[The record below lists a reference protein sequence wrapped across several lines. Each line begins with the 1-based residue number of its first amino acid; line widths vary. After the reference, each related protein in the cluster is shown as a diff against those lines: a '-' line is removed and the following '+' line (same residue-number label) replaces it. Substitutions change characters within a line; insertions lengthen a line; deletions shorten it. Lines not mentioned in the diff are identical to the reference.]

1 VISLR
6 GIVKHFGD
14 RTALD
19 GVDLEV
25 PAGTVQGLLGPN
37 GAGKTTIVR
46 VLTTL
51 LVPDQGDALVAGRSV
66 RTDPDGVRRSLG
78 VSGQYAAVDE
88 KLTGFENLRM
98 VAHLYGMRRRT
109 AAERTRQILRDFRL
123 DDVAGTLLAG
133 QYSGGMRRRL
143 DLAGAVIARPP
154 VVILDE
160 PTTGLDPRGRR
171 DTWDAITS
179 LTDEGVTVLLTT
191 QYLEEADQLAD
202 SIAVIDR
209 GRIVADGTAAEL
221 KSRVGGSRID
231 IGFADAADGAAAR
244 AALASAGHEAE
255 TADRGRRLTLAAEE
269 GGPGLSRVLALLER
283 TGIDVAEAALRRP
296 TLDEVFLGL
305 TAGSASESTAD
316 PAAEPATG
324 SGSPGTHRPSDAAT
338 GESHRAEVA
347 R

>member
-1 VISLR
+1 MISLR

-19 GVDLEV
+19 GVDLDV
-25 PAGTVQGLLGPN
+25 PAGSVQGLLGPN

-51 LVPDQGDALVAGRSV
+51 LTPDQGDALVAGHSV
-66 RTDPDGVRRSLG
+66 RTDPDGARRSLG

-98 VAHLYGMRRRT
+98 VAHLYGLPRR
-109 AAERTRQILRDFRL
+109 AAADRARELLHDFRL
-123 DDVAGTLLAG
+123 DDVADSLLAG

-143 DLAGAVIARPP
+143 DLAGAVISRPP

-171 DTWDAITS
+171 DTWDAVTS
-179 LTDEGVTVLLTT
+179 LTDDGVTVLLTT

-209 GRIVADGTAAEL
+209 GRIVADGTAAAL
-221 KSRVGGSRID
+221 KQRAGGARVD
-231 IGFADAADGAAAR
+231 IVLAHADDGAAAR
-244 AALASAGHEAE
+244 SALRRGGHAAEAG
-255 TADRGRRLTLAAEE
+255 DPGRRLTLAADE
-269 GGPGLSRVLALLER
+269 GGPGLSRVLVVLER
-283 TGIDVAEAALRRP
+283 AGIDVAEAALRRP

-305 TAGSASESTAD
+305 TAGSASEPSED
-316 PAAEPATG
+316 PDSAGTG
-324 SGSPGTHRPSDAAT
+324 RP
-338 GESHRAEVA
+338 RAEETDEALPAEAA

>member
-1 VISLR
+1 MR
-6 GIVKHFGD
+6 GVVKHYGD

-25 PAGTVQGLLGPN
+25 PPGTVQGLLGPN

-51 LVPDQGDALVAGRSV
+51 LVPDQGDAQVEGHSV
-66 RTDPDGVRRSLG
+66 RTDPDSVRRSLG

-88 KLTGFENLRM
+88 KLTGSENLRM
-98 VAHLYGMRRRT
+98 VARLYGMPRR
-109 AAERTRQILRDFRL
+109 AAADRARELLHDFRL
-123 DDVAGTLLAG
+123 DDVADTLLAG

-171 DTWDAITS
+171 DTWDAVSS
-179 LTDEGVTVLLTT
+179 LTADGVTVLLTT

-209 GRIVADGTAAEL
+209 GRIVADGTAAAL
-221 KSRVGGSRID
+221 KKQVGGSRVD
-231 IGFADAADGAAAR
+231 IALADASDGAAAQ
-244 AALASAGHEAE
+244 AALARAGHDAE
-255 TADRGRRLTLAAEE
+255 TDERGRRLTLAADV
-269 GGPGLSRVLALLER
+269 GGPGLSRVLTVLESA
-283 TGIDVAEAALRRP
+283 GIDVGEAALRRP

-305 TAGSASESTAD
+305 TGGPAPEPVPEPDAPGAHHLGADVSSA
-316 PAAEPATG
+316 
-324 SGSPGTHRPSDAAT
+324 R
-338 GESHRAEVA
+338 RAEAA

>member
-1 VISLR
+1 MISLR
-6 GIVKHFGD
+6 GVVKHYGD

-51 LVPDQGDALVAGRSV
+51 LAPDRGDALVAGSSV
-66 RTDPDGVRRSLG
+66 RTDPAGVRRGLG

-88 KLTGFENLRM
+88 KLTGFENLHM
-98 VAHLYGMRRRT
+98 VARLYGMPRR
-109 AAERTRQILRDFRL
+109 AAAGRARELLHDFRL
-123 DDVAGTLLAG
+123 DDVADSLLAG

-171 DTWDAITS
+171 DTWDAVTS
-179 LTDEGVTVLLTT
+179 LTDDGVTVLLTT

-202 SIAVIDR
+202 SIAVIDH
-209 GRIVADGTAAEL
+209 GRIVADGTAAAL
-221 KSRVGGSRID
+221 KKRVGGSRID
-231 IGFADAADGAAAR
+231 ITLADASDGAAAQD
-244 AALASAGHEAE
+244 ALARAGHDAE
-255 TADRGRRLTLAAEE
+255 PDERSRRLTLAADD
-269 GGPGLSRVLALLER
+269 GGPGLSRVLTVLER
-283 TGIDVAEAALRRP
+283 AGIDVEEAALRRP

-305 TAGSASESTAD
+305 TGEPTPETVPEEPDTPRAHRVGADES
-316 PAAEPATG
+316 
-324 SGSPGTHRPSDAAT
+324 
-338 GESHRAEVA
+338 AEVA

>member
-1 VISLR
+1 MISLR
-6 GIVKHFGD
+6 GVVKHYGD
-14 RTALD
+14 RTALA
-19 GVDLEV
+19 GSDLEG

-51 LVPDQGDALVAGRSV
+51 LEPDAGDALVAGRSV
-66 RTDPDGVRRSLG
+66 RTDPDGVRRSIG

-98 VAHLYGMRRRT
+98 VARLYGMPRRT
-109 AAERTRQILRDFRL
+109 AAARARELLRDFRL
-123 DDVAGTLLAG
+123 EDVPATLLAG

-171 DTWDAITS
+171 DTWDAVNS
-179 LTDEGVTVLLTT
+179 LTADGVTVLLTT

-202 SIAVIDR
+202 SIAVIDH
-209 GRIVADGTAAEL
+209 GRLVADGTAAAL
-221 KSRVGGSRID
+221 KERVGGSRID
-231 IGFADAADGAAAR
+231 IALADSANGAPAR
-244 AALASAGHEAE
+244 AALARAGFEAE
-255 TADRGRRLTLAAEE
+255 LDERGTRLTFAVETGGAGLA
-269 GGPGLSRVLALLER
+269 RVLSVLESR
-283 TGIDVAEAALRRP
+283 GIAVGEAALRRP

-305 TAGSASESTAD
+305 TGGLGAPDGSADLGDPEPRPEE
-316 PAAEPATG
+316 PAAAP
-324 SGSPGTHRPSDAAT
+324 SG
-338 GESHRAEVA
+338 A
-347 R
+347 RS

>member
-1 VISLR
+1 MISLR
-6 GIVKHFGD
+6 GVVKHYGD

-51 LVPDQGDALVAGRSV
+51 LTPDAGDALVAGRSV
-66 RTDPDGVRRSLG
+66 RTDPDSVRRSIG

-98 VAHLYGMRRRT
+98 VARLYGMPRRT
-109 AAERTRQILRDFRL
+109 AAARARELLRDFRL
-123 DDVAGTLLAG
+123 EDVSETLLAG

-171 DTWDAITS
+171 DTWDAVKS
-179 LTDEGVTVLLTT
+179 LTADGVTVLLTT

-209 GRIVADGTAAEL
+209 GRIVADDTAAAL
-221 KSRVGGSRID
+221 KEQVGGSRID
-231 IGFADAADGAAAR
+231 IALTDPADGAAAQS
-244 AALASAGHEAE
+244 ALVRAGHEAE
-255 TADRGRRLTLAAEE
+255 PGERGVRLTLAADD
-269 GGPGLSRVLALLER
+269 GGAGLARVLGVLESE
-283 TGIDVAEAALRRP
+283 GISVGEAALRRP

-305 TAGSASESTAD
+305 TGEHNTSGTTPDPGDPGPRLDDAG
-316 PAAEPATG
+316 EPVA
-324 SGSPGTHRPSDAAT
+324 P
-338 GESHRAEVA
+338 RAEVTT
-347 R
+347 

>member
-1 VISLR
+1 MIALR

-51 LVPDQGDALVAGRSV
+51 LAPDQGDALVAGHSV
-66 RTDPDGVRRSLG
+66 RTDPEGVRRSLG

-98 VAHLYGMRRRT
+98 VAHLYGMPRR
-109 AAERTRQILRDFRL
+109 AAVERARELLRDFRL
-123 DDVAGTLLAG
+123 EDVADSLLAG

-171 DTWDAITS
+171 DTWDAVTS
-179 LTDEGVTVLLTT
+179 LTDDGVTVLLTT

-209 GRIVADGTAAEL
+209 GRIVADGTAAAL
-221 KSRVGGSRID
+221 KKRVGGSRVD
-231 IGFADAADGAAAR
+231 IALADAADGAAAQ
-244 AALASAGHEAE
+244 AALASAGHDTDAE
-255 TADRGRRLTLAAEE
+255 DRGGRLTLAADE
-269 GGPGLSRVLALLER
+269 GGSVLSSVLAVLER
-283 TGIDVAEAALRRP
+283 AEIDIAEAALRRP

-305 TAGSASESTAD
+305 TAGSAPEPSAD
-316 PAAEPATG
+316 PD
-324 SGSPGTHRPSDAAT
+324 SPGSDGPGADETSEARHVEAA
-338 GESHRAEVA
+338 R
-347 R
+347 

>member
-1 VISLR
+1 VIALH
-6 GIVKHFGD
+6 GIVKQFGD

-19 GVDLEV
+19 GIDLEV
-25 PAGTVQGLLGPN
+25 PSGTVQGLLGPN

-51 LVPDQGDALVAGRSV
+51 LTPDRGDALVAGHSV
-66 RTDPDGVRRSLG
+66 RSDPDGVRRSLG

-88 KLTGFENLRM
+88 KLTGYENLRM
-98 VAHLYGMRRRT
+98 VAQLYGMRRRA
-109 AAERTRQILRDFRL
+109 AAERARQLLRDFRL
-123 DDVAGTLLAG
+123 DDVADTLLAG

-171 DTWDAITS
+171 DTWDAVTS

-209 GRIVADGTAAEL
+209 GRIVADGTAAAL
-221 KSRVGGSRID
+221 KQRVGGSRVD
-231 IGFADAADGAAAR
+231 IVLADADDGAAAR
-244 AALASAGHEAE
+244 SALQRDGHDTEAG
-255 TADRGRRLTLAAEE
+255 DRGRRLTLAADE
-269 GGPGLSRVLALLER
+269 GGPGLSRALAVLER
-283 TGIDVAEAALRRP
+283 AGIDVAEAALRRP

-305 TAGSASESTAD
+305 TAGSSLEPSAETDSAGAGRPGAEETDEAL
-316 PAAEPATG
+316 PAE
-324 SGSPGTHRPSDAAT
+324 AA
-338 GESHRAEVA
+338 R
-347 R
+347 